1 MKVEEYLKMETEN
14 ADLELTQFV
23 QDLQQYFYIQHPENA
38 EVQSG
43 LERVLTILK
52 VAFYGNPDSG
62 LEFEIDKD
70 GLMEQGNVIK
80 EQRRQAIQRA
90 KKLLKSVY

>member
-1 MKVEEYLKMETEN
+1 MTVKEYLKIETEN
-14 ADLELTQFV
+14 ADLELTQFM
-23 QDLQQYFYIQHPENA
+23 QDLQQYFYIQHPENTK
-38 EVQSG
+38 VQSG

-70 GLMEQGNVIK
+70 GLMKNGSVIK